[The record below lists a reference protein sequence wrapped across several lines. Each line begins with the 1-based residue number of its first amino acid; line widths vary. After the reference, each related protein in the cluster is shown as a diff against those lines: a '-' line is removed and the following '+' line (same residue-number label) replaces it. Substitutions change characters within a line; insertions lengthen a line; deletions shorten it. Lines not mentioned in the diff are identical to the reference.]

1 MQKSFIELRNRLT
14 FGDVI
19 NTYFAFL
26 KQNIKP
32 FLNQYIKYN
41 FISFIL
47 MLGCSY
53 LLVTGFMGLASRN
66 FRFGQ
71 VSATDETTHT
81 MYLGLGV
88 ILLLLVLLFTYGINY
103 SFSSS
108 YITQY
113 VQQKGDFTSKDVW
126 NGIKKN
132 LGSAIVFMLLGV
144 LVYIAYTLL
153 ALLMNIIPFVGPFIQ
168 YGISFT
174 ISAVFGLTFVSMF
187 EKNKGFV
194 DGIGEGLGFTFDN
207 FLLVVGYALVIGLL
221 NLLLSLLV
229 LSIPGFLL
237 FFYAYFSIEDQVAIY
252 ESDLAKIIF
261 TVSFSIFIIVFT
273 FSQALGQLA
282 YGVLYYNLHERK
294 HNTFLQSRINQIG
307 VSEKEQ

>member
-47 MLGCSY
+47 MLGASY
-53 LLVTGFMGLASRN
+53 LLVTGFMGLANRN
-66 FRFGQ
+66 FRFGE
-71 VSATDETTHT
+71 VSASDETSHAL
-81 MYLGLGV
+81 YLGFGV
-88 ILLLLVLLFTYGINY
+88 ILLILILLFTYGVNY
-103 SFSSS
+103 SFASS
-108 YITQY
+108 YIVQY
-113 VQQKGDFTSKDVW
+113 VQKKGQFSSKDVW
-126 NGIKKN
+126 QGIKKN
-132 LGSAIVFMLLGV
+132 IGSAIVFLLLGA
-144 LVYIAYTLL
+144 LIYIGYGIVSFIL
-153 ALLMNIIPFVGPFIQ
+153 NFIPFVGIFIQ
-168 YGISFT
+168 YGLSFT
-174 ISAVFGLTFVSMF
+174 ISAIFGLTFVSIF
-187 EKNKGFV
+187 EKNKGFS
-194 DGIGEGLGFTFDN
+194 DGLGEGWSFTFDN
-207 FLLVVGYALVIGLL
+207 FLLVVGYGIVIGILNMLL
-221 NLLLSLLV
+221 TLLV
-229 LSIPGFLL
+229 LSIPSFLL
-237 FFYAYFSIEDQVAIY
+237 FFYAYFSIEDQVSIY
-252 ESDLAKIIF
+252 ESNTAKIIF

-307 VSEKEQ
+307 ASEKEQ